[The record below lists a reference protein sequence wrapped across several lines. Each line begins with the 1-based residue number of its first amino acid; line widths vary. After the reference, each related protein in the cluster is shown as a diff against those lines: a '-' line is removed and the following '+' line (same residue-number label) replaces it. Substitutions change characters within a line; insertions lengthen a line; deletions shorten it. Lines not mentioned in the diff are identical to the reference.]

1 MTTDSEAMDRIMAA
15 VGVLHAGDQAM
26 ARTLFAMLWAD
37 AEVTSD
43 PARRCV
49 LAHYAADAQEDLEQE
64 LAWDQRALAAAE
76 EAPEAEIV
84 AGGAILS
91 VHVFLPSLH
100 LNLGEAYRRSGQL
113 PLARDHAARAR
124 EASIVL
130 PDDGY
135 GATVRAAIERLS
147 ARLAV
152 TT

>member
-1 MTTDSEAMDRIMAA
+1 MTTDAAPMDRIMAA
-15 VGVLHAGDQAM
+15 VAALHAGD
-26 ARTLFAMLWAD
+26 RAD
-37 AEVTSD
+37 ARRRFNALWEDGEVSSS

-49 LAHYAADAQEDLEQE
+49 IAHYAADAQESLEQE

-76 EAPEAEIV
+76 EAPDAEIA

-91 VHVFLPSLH
+91 IRMFLPSLH
-100 LNLGEAYRRSGQL
+100 LNLGDAYRRSDL
-113 PLARDHAARAR
+113 LALARDHAARAR

>member
-1 MTTDSEAMDRIMAA
+1 MTTDTAPMDRIMAA
-15 VGVLHAGDQAM
+15 VAALHAGDRVG
-26 ARTLFAMLWAD
+26 ARARFTALWEDIA
-37 AEVTSD
+37 VSSH
-43 PARRCV
+43 PARRCIV
-49 LAHYAADAQEDLEQE
+49 AHYAADAQESLEQE

-91 VHVFLPSLH
+91 VRVFLPSLH
-100 LNLGEAYRRSGQL
+100 LNLGDAYRRSGQL